1 MGTFLTQDL
10 KKIQTTN
17 QCFDIRDTLQNI
29 QNGGRSKDLLLKHFL
44 AVSEGGS
51 RGIPKDQPT
60 KLPRTDWTNPSKT
73 LPSGKLYKKLLK
85 MAIEIVSFPIENCD
99 FP

>member
-60 KLPRTDWTNPSKT
+60 KLQGLIDQPFKNST
-73 LPSGKLYKKLLK
+73 LW
-85 MAIEIVSFPIENCD
+85 
-99 FP
+99 